1 MSLVLSSDINVED
14 TESDKPRIE
23 NDEERLK
30 TRKIR
35 IYPTP
40 EEREKLRKRM
50 GTVRWTY
57 NIVLEMVQDDG
68 ITDMSAI
75 RKRYLNNNKCFTE
88 EFLWVK
94 ETPREILT
102 RDWNRNRGEY
112 AFPKSIITS
121 ERPPEINN
129 TEYKYCKVIQCT
141 EEYTSKTC
149 GHCGKINGKLGDS
162 KTFWCNSCEV
172 DGSGRERGEEH
183 LTQIV
188 NGGSGFGLTLGL
200 EPLWDTI

>member
-14 TESDKPRIE
+14 TESGGLAEDLLLIVTIFTSIHNGFRSAKNR
-23 NDEERLK
+23 

-68 ITDMSAI
+68 ITDMSVI
-75 RKRYLNNNKCFTE
+75 RKRYLNNKCFTE

-94 ETPREILT
+94 ETPREV
-102 RDWNRNRGEY
+102 RSDWNRNRGEY
-112 AFPKSIITS
+112 AFLKSIITS

-129 TEYKYCKVIQCT
+129 TGFVPDGQLIEWGNGDI
-141 EEYTSKTC
+141 
-149 GHCGKINGKLGDS
+149 GK
-162 KTFWCNSCEV
+162 
-172 DGSGRERGEEH
+172 
-183 LTQIV
+183 
-188 NGGSGFGLTLGL
+188 
-200 EPLWDTI
+200 